1 MLGDKWHSLRFTVY
15 GFREKHST
23 KHALID
29 IVNQVQSHFDEGMLS
44 CGVFIDLKKAFDTID
59 HYILLQKLYHYGIRD
74 IINDWFHSYLTER
87 VQSPLIGSK
96 VSTKLPTAC
105 GVPQG
110 SVLGSLLFL
119 LYVNDLCRSSDK
131 LSFCLFADDTNL
143 LYADRD
149 INSLER
155 VVNAELSK
163 VQEWL
168 VANRLT
174 LNAKK
179 SNFVIFHPYQKKLDR
194 DVILKIFDIE
204 TNDFVL
210 LDQKTYITYLGIL
223 I

>member
-1 MLGDKWHSLRFTVY
+1 MDTNSILCDSQY

-23 KHALID
+23 EHALID

-44 CGVFIDLKKAFDTID
+44 CGVFIDLKKPFDTID
-59 HYILLQKLYHYGIRD
+59 HYMLLQKLYHYGNRG
-74 IINDWFHSYLTER
+74 IINDLFHSYLIER
-87 VQSPLIGSK
+87 VPSTLIGSK

-110 SVLGSLLFL
+110 SVLGPLLFL

-131 LSFCLFADDTNL
+131 LLFYSFADDTNL

-149 INSLER
+149 TNSLER
-155 VVNAELSK
+155 VVNADLSK

-168 VANRLT
+168 VANKLT

-194 DVILKIFDIE
+194 NVILKIFDIE
-204 TNDFVL
+204 TNDFVF
-210 LDQKTYITYLGIL
+210 LDQKTYIHKIPWH
-223 I
+223 ID